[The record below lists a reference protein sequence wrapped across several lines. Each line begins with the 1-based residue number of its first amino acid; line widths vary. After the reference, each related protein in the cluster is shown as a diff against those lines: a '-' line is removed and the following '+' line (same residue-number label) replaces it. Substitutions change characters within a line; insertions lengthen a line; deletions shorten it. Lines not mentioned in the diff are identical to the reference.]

1 MSMGCLDLQQPRPDM
16 LSYPDLTIVGKETTA
31 KAEAEAEAKTKPTF
45 LNTIF
50 PMGLDVLP
58 FSIPKSSVLREVGA
72 TPLMQVDGVY
82 AKLEGCNHSGS
93 IKDRAVL
100 CTVLK
105 MFEKGTLQ
113 NGSTLV
119 LITSGSAG
127 VSLLKMATLLQED
140 CGVDLR
146 TVVICPK
153 AYESKEVPARMA
165 ASGMPVFYDQ
175 ADADAQSQ
183 LLFLDGAFA
192 DVVAHGKDFAAS
204 NGFAVLDQ
212 HYDVNGMM
220 AHQSTANELMAQMPD
235 LTDVTCSTGSGAT
248 AAGLRAFLPKHVTV
262 HAKPSVS
269 GTIDG
274 LGNITKYNNFCV
286 PATLA
291 GYADGDFDPEIAK
304 EHQHELRNTHGIQCG
319 PSSGATMWLAQ
330 QVKAEKPNAKVAFI
344 SADGSM

>member
-1 MSMGCLDLQQPRPDM
+1 MGCLDLQQPRPQLPYRED
-16 LSYPDLTIVGKETTA
+16 TA
-31 KAEAEAEAKTKPTF
+31 TDSTASTEAPPTF

-50 PMGLDVLP
+50 PEGVETLP
-58 FSIPKSSVLREVGA
+58 FSIPDSSILREVGA
-72 TPLMQVDGVY
+72 TPLVEVDGVY
-82 AKLEGCNHSGS
+82 AKLEGFNHSGS

-105 MFEKGTLQ
+105 MFEAGTLQ

-127 VSLLKMATLLQED
+127 QSLIKMVNLLQED

-146 TVVICPK
+146 TIIVCPK
-153 AYESKEVPARMA
+153 AYETKDVPARIA
-165 ASGMPVFYDQ
+165 AGGVPVFYEQ
-175 ADADAQSQ
+175 ADNDAQSQ

-192 DVVAHGKDFAAS
+192 DVVAEGKDYAARH
-204 NGFAVLDQ
+204 GYAVLDQ
-212 HYDVNGMM
+212 HYDANGMA
-220 AHQSTANELMAQMPD
+220 AHQSTANELMAQMPG

-274 LGNITKYNNFCV
+274 LGNITKYQNFCV
-286 PATLA
+286 PAKLA
-291 GYADGDFDPEIAK
+291 GYTDGNFDPELAK
-304 EHQHELRNTHGIQCG
+304 EHQEELRSAFGIECG
-319 PSSGATMWLAQ
+319 PSSGATLWLAR
-330 QVKAEKPNAKVAFI
+330 QVKAAKPDAKVAFI
-344 SADGSM
+344 SADGCNM